1 MDFLQKLD
9 WLMEQRGLNKHT
21 LAQQSGIAYTTI
33 VGLYERGKDNARVS
47 TVNRL
52 CAFFHVSLDYLLLDE
67 YQKPEDF
74 TPNGNAASVACSDVG
89 EIELIHHYR
98 SMNKGG
104 KDMLLNTARV
114 FAGNPEMQE
123 GHIRKKEIS

>member
-1 MDFLQKLD
+1 
-9 WLMEQRGLNKHT
+9 MEQRGLNKHT

-74 TPNGNAASVACSDVG
+74 TPNGNAASVACSDAG
-89 EIELIHHYR
+89 EIELIQHYR

-104 KDMLLNTARV
+104 KEMLLNTARV
-114 FAGNPEMQE
+114 FAGNPEMKE
-123 GHIRKKEIS
+123 GSMQKKGIS